1 MADPGSTEI
10 VPKAAQPANFAK
22 SKADILQTLQYYF
35 GDPAY
40 PQKLMDYTEHHAA
53 TGHLCAA
60 NILELVT
67 PMSMHTHATHTL
79 DTTCTSSHNN
89 S

>member
-1 MADPGSTEI
+1 MGDTDSTTI

-40 PQKLMDYTEHHAA
+40 PQKLMDYTQHHAA

-60 NILELVT
+60 RSHLIETQHVPHCT
-67 PMSMHTHATHTL
+67 TL
-79 DTTCTSSHNN
+79 TWL
-89 S
+89 